1 MDEGDEYV
9 PQMSQLGD
17 YSGMGGMGMSQ
28 GQPPSVP
35 GYSSMSGGLTPMNNP
50 YEQQMMMMGQPSQPV
65 QKPAPASKSR
75 SKKKQEM
82 DPMQSMA
89 AMSNNPMIRPSM
101 QQMGGMYPPQSG
113 QMSMYG
119 GAAPQQSPHFP
130 PQGVPPGYRPQYAPQ
145 PGYPGM
151 QQPMYATQQTQQQRS
166 NAYATPQ
173 PTSANHYGY
182 GAPPQTGYPPQ
193 QYPPP
198 QMRPQYPQGQ
208 QALPMQNQYWEPQQH
223 PYYQQQQQPQQPQQ
237 SAPNMHPNQPDQW
250 GQQSSQQMYHLEMD
264 MRGMQQRLQHLYQ
277 QQRTPMIEQEIQQI
291 QMRLQY
297 LQAEHLRLQQ
307 MAAQSGQT
315 MAASQQQQQQPSQQ
329 QQQPQTGQPPPGM
342 ASMPN
347 ANPSMP
353 MNQQMPTPGM
363 GPPSGP
369 SGGPP
374 SQQVVIQQSPSA
386 TPATPVQVTQ
396 SGSQVQVNIKPET
409 SGRTLISVY
418 HRFGESPNGDEAF
431 NCDTKDSVPP
441 EPTPTQQ
448 QQQYQDSQ
456 QLMSPPPPHH
466 HQQQIPQQ
474 QIPQQQIPPQHIQQH
489 QPHPLPVQQQPLSA
503 PPQQQITP
511 QVPAQQL
518 HQMPQV
524 NGMDNGYQNNGVQ
537 HSHNAMETVPQM
549 QPPQPSPQVPTTVEL
564 KPTVFNPYAETKPES
579 EPETEKR
586 EEQPVEEQEKPPEVK
601 VEAPSQDEV
610 EEKPTCVIPEPLI
623 QPSAN
628 LFDDRDDATPP
639 MRTDAVEEVEAAEE
653 QQEQQ
658 EQRIDEIEPK
668 AEPAEPVQETEEPKE
683 SSPGPGP
690 ESESEPPVSSA
701 GGIAAADYSTL
712 SDETQPAIAV
722 PEDLKEEEEE
732 EEEHVEETD
741 EKSEDTTNLA
751 IAEDEE
757 TKVEV
762 EAEEDASDEPT
773 PGPSSSRD
781 PSPEESEVT
790 ESEPPSVKPSKRS
803 RNKDRVATLSKEEV
817 YDDRDATPSEVAD
830 STDGVFTE
838 PSTPAPESRKPKRLP
853 VVRSRKKKSVDDSGD
868 DDDDFVPDGRSR
880 KSSKRGTSKP
890 SKEVADDDDKR
901 SSSKWGDAVD
911 GVDDDAED
919 SILTTDS
926 QETQSSDHH
935 IVEKILNQRD
945 GSDGGEQQYLVKWKG
960 KAYVHCEWKTLK
972 ELEEVDKRAVAK
984 VKRFR
989 QKKSHSNND
998 NEEEDFNSD
1007 YTVVDRVVDVGTGDD
1022 GLEYALV
1029 KWKSLAYDEV
1039 TWEPVESIPEEKVAL
1054 WRKRQVI
1061 DKAKVKEKPRPKANE
1076 WSKMPDDIIWKD
1088 GNTLREYQFEGVDWL
1103 LYCYY
1108 NERNCILAD
1117 EMGLGKTVQTIT
1129 FLSQIYE
1136 YGIHGPF
1143 LIVVPLSTIHNW
1155 VREFETWTDMNA
1167 VVYHGSQ
1174 HSRDVIQQYE
1184 IYYAKQHSSGNKSW
1198 RKNLVKLDALI
1209 TTFEMVVT
1217 DCEFLRKIPFRVCV
1231 IDEAHRLK
1239 NRNCKLL
1246 TGGLHAFRM
1255 EHRVLLTGTPLQ
1267 NNIEELFSLLNF
1279 LHPQQFS
1286 SSAAFLEQ
1294 FGQCQSDEQVQKLQ
1308 EILKPMMLRRLKEDV
1323 EKSLQPKE
1331 ETIIEVQLSD
1341 MQKKYYR
1348 AILER
1353 NFSHLCK
1360 GSSAPSLMNV
1370 MMELRK
1376 CCNHPFLI
1384 QGAEET
1390 ILSELRLLHP
1400 EWDEETLA
1408 HKALV
1413 QASGKVVLIEKLLPK
1428 LRNDGH
1434 KVLIFS
1440 QMVKVLD
1447 LLEEFLVNMNY
1458 PFERIDGNVRGDM
1471 RQASIDRFSKK
1482 DSDRFVFLL
1491 CTRAGG
1497 LGINL
1502 TAADTVIIFD
1512 SDWNPQNDLQAQARC
1527 HRIGQTKMVKVYRLV
1542 TANTYEREMFDKASL
1557 KLGLDK
1563 AVLQSTTALK
1573 ESSTSLS
1580 KKDVEELLKKG
1591 AYGSIMDENVD
1602 EGSKFSEEDIETI
1615 LQRRTTTIT
1624 LEPGQKGSLFAKAAF
1639 NSTHNRGDDI
1649 DIDDPNFWTKWA
1661 EKAQVDIEK
1670 ATATP
1675 DSRDLI
1681 MQEPRKRTKRF
1692 EENSLKEGED
1702 SDGSDEMGKG
1712 RKRGAQGSNVQSAN
1726 RKRRRGDDE
1735 DGDYVNYRPDELA
1748 FNKSEYF
1755 KVEKVLASWGWGRW
1769 AEMKKSGELEVSE
1782 MDIAHMARTLLL
1794 HCVREYRGDERVR
1807 QTVWQLIAPQ
1817 GAKNAKEA
1825 KGSQSIYHQGWAAL
1839 PEFNPPNFALDASF
1853 QRHVH
1858 RHANKLLVKID
1869 QLRHLQKTIIGN
1881 KAADIEAGAE
1891 WSTIDISVP
1900 TLIEPMCDGWDA
1912 DCDKCLLIGIYKH
1925 GLDNVDAI
1933 RADEK
1938 LCFATKTGLPETFPG
1953 AAEISTRFRRLIAV
1967 SQRNITDPVY
1977 EKLREK
1983 KCRWSR
1989 REEQEYMRVLRSF
2002 GMKDKRN
2009 DPTMIDWDAFRA
2021 FSPLLEK
2028 KSDEEMQEHLYC
2040 ILAMCTKAQGGELSA
2055 LDTKRALSVD
2065 AMTSRKAQKLMNR
2078 LHLTR
2083 KVHALAAGL
2092 DKVTP
2097 MLKLCCAEAMPSG
2110 WTTQHD
2116 KELISVCDQH
2126 GIDNISS
2133 NILQKPAFQ
2142 KIIRP
2147 TEKTLLRRVIEVCTT
2162 VETGKW
2168 NGTATTDSVD
2178 DSDAEERVR
2187 AQQQVR
2193 RGRKRAVDSDAQKMR
2208 ALMQQS
2214 MLSQMGDLPLAAA
2227 MLQSAMFMPQ
2237 LMGNNAAAAQ
2247 LLGSLFAMAAGAS
2260 GTTASSS
2267 GAGGSA
2273 TAGTSAAASSHAA
2286 AALLANAA
2294 VASSTNADADVLN
2307 LTKKAE
2313 PSPSTTASQAPSTSS
2328 APAPSTSQQQQQ
2340 SAAAMAQLGL
2350 NELIILASLPP
2361 DTRIPVQNVQ
2371 TKERLLGESA
2381 PKLKNLSVWLAS
2393 HPAYTLDL
2401 ASLGKEPPP
2410 AVRTPVVTSAA
2421 ADSAPSSAKPSA
2433 PPTPKPSTPK
2443 PLSAATTPAPSS
2455 KPVSAT
2461 PTPAPLTPKAETSP
2475 RLEPGEIPKKASNA
2489 GASSSAGDGPVSVF
2503 SRLTGALLPAS
2514 KWPTLSKLA
2523 SWLDAHPEAN
2533 VHSSSVPLAQ
2543 LVVGISHPDR
2553 LGGDPVAVASAG
2565 GSASTAAK
2573 STEKAASSNSVFG
2586 GASLSGASSS
2596 AASAA
2601 LAAEAATKQQLEAL
2615 QMQML
2620 MQQTLLQQ
2628 SLLGF
2633 NPYAL
2638 TGSASSTSSAN
2649 AKAEDLLNPLLMAS
2663 LMTNPLAIQSL
2674 LMDPTALAALSLAG
2688 SAGAGAANM
2697 LPSGSAKK
2705 SKTSHNS

>member
-1 MDEGDEYV
+1 LQV
-9 PQMSQLGD
+9 AA
-17 YSGMGGMGMSQ
+17 
-28 GQPPSVP
+28 
-35 GYSSMSGGLTPMNNP
+35 LT
-50 YEQQMMMMGQPSQPV
+50 
-65 QKPAPASKSR
+65 K
-75 SKKKQEM
+75 
-82 DPMQSMA
+82 
-89 AMSNNPMIRPSM
+89 
-101 QQMGGMYPPQSG
+101 
-113 QMSMYG
+113 
-119 GAAPQQSPHFP
+119 
-130 PQGVPPGYRPQYAPQ
+130 
-145 PGYPGM
+145 
-151 QQPMYATQQTQQQRS
+151 
-166 NAYATPQ
+166 
-173 PTSANHYGY
+173 
-182 GAPPQTGYPPQ
+182 
-193 QYPPP
+193 
-198 QMRPQYPQGQ
+198 
-208 QALPMQNQYWEPQQH
+208 
-223 PYYQQQQQPQQPQQ
+223 
-237 SAPNMHPNQPDQW
+237 
-250 GQQSSQQMYHLEMD
+250 
-264 MRGMQQRLQHLYQ
+264 
-277 QQRTPMIEQEIQQI
+277 
-291 QMRLQY
+291 
-297 LQAEHLRLQQ
+297 
-307 MAAQSGQT
+307 
-315 MAASQQQQQQPSQQ
+315 
-329 QQQPQTGQPPPGM
+329 
-342 ASMPN
+342 
-347 ANPSMP
+347 
-353 MNQQMPTPGM
+353 
-363 GPPSGP
+363 
-369 SGGPP
+369 
-374 SQQVVIQQSPSA
+374 
-386 TPATPVQVTQ
+386 
-396 SGSQVQVNIKPET
+396 
-409 SGRTLISVY
+409 
-418 HRFGESPNGDEAF
+418 
-431 NCDTKDSVPP
+431 
-441 EPTPTQQ
+441 
-448 QQQYQDSQ
+448 
-456 QLMSPPPPHH
+456 
-466 HQQQIPQQ
+466 
-474 QIPQQQIPPQHIQQH
+474 
-489 QPHPLPVQQQPLSA
+489 
-503 PPQQQITP
+503 
-511 QVPAQQL
+511 
-518 HQMPQV
+518 
-524 NGMDNGYQNNGVQ
+524 
-537 HSHNAMETVPQM
+537 
-549 QPPQPSPQVPTTVEL
+549 
-564 KPTVFNPYAETKPES
+564 
-579 EPETEKR
+579 
-586 EEQPVEEQEKPPEVK
+586 
-601 VEAPSQDEV
+601 
-610 EEKPTCVIPEPLI
+610 
-623 QPSAN
+623 
-628 LFDDRDDATPP
+628 
-639 MRTDAVEEVEAAEE
+639 
-653 QQEQQ
+653 
-658 EQRIDEIEPK
+658 
-668 AEPAEPVQETEEPKE
+668 EEPF
-683 SSPGPGP
+683 
-690 ESESEPPVSSA
+690 
-701 GGIAAADYSTL
+701 
-712 SDETQPAIAV
+712 
-722 PEDLKEEEEE
+722 
-732 EEEHVEETD
+732 
-741 EKSEDTTNLA
+741 
-751 IAEDEE
+751 
-757 TKVEV
+757 
-762 EAEEDASDEPT
+762 
-773 PGPSSSRD
+773 
-781 PSPEESEVT
+781 
-790 ESEPPSVKPSKRS
+790 
-803 RNKDRVATLSKEEV
+803 
-817 YDDRDATPSEVAD
+817 DDRDATPSEVAE

-838 PSTPAPESRKPKRLP
+838 PSTPAPEGGRKPRRPAVIRVGFYTAQYLLLHLSYLSFQ
-853 VVRSRKKKSVDDSGD
+853 SRKKKSADDSGD
-868 DDDDFVPDGRSR
+868 DDDDFVPDGRRRSHKR
-880 KSSKRGTSKP
+880 VSSKAP
-890 SKEVADDDDKR
+890 KETADDDDVRRNRLRRIAAGNYRTVSTFSFLQRR
-901 SSSKWGDAVD
+901 SLSKWADATD
-911 GVDDDAED
+911 GIDDDAED

-926 QETQSSDHH
+926 QETFLAQ
-935 IVEKILNQRD
+935 ILNHRE
-945 GSDGGEQQYLVKWKG
+945 GAEGEEPQYLIKWKG
-960 KAYVHCEWKTLK
+960 KAYIHCEWKTLK
-972 ELEEVDKRAVAK
+972 VRATSF
-984 VKRFR
+984 RFSYSPF
-989 QKKSHSNND
+989 QD
-998 NEEEDFNSD
+998 EEDFNSD
-1007 YTVVDRVVDVGTGDD
+1007 YTVVDRVLDVGAGDD

-1039 TWEPVESIPEEKVAL
+1039 TWEPLASVPEEKVAL
-1054 WRKRQVI
+1054 WRQRQVI

-1076 WSKMPDDIIWKD
+1076 WSKISEDIIWKD

-1184 IYYAKQHSSGNKSW
+1184 IYYAKQHSSGSRSW

-1341 MQKKYYR
+1341 TQKKFYR

-1360 GSSAPSLMNV
+1360 GASAPSLMNV

-1390 ILSELRLLHP
+1390 ILSELRMLHP
-1400 EWDEETLA
+1400 EWDDETLS

-1428 LRNDGH
+1428 LRKDGH

-1502 TAADTVIIFD
+1502 TAADTVIIYD

-1557 KLGLDK
+1557 KLGLDR

-1573 ESSTSLS
+1573 ESSTALS

-1670 ATATP
+1670 ATAAP
-1675 DSRDLI
+1675 PERDLI

-1702 SDGSDEMGKG
+1702 SDGSDELAKG
-1712 RKRGAQGSNVQSAN
+1712 RKRGAQPVG

-1769 AEMKKSGELEVSE
+1769 TEMKKSGELEVSE

-1794 HCVREYRGDERVR
+1794 HCVREYRGDERIR
-1807 QTVWQLIAPQ
+1807 QTVWQMIAPQ

-1825 KGSQSIYHQGWAAL
+1825 KGAQSIYHQGWAAL

-1869 QLRHLQKTIIGN
+1869 QLRHLQKIIIGG
-1881 KAADIEAGAE
+1881 KAAEIEAGTS
-1891 WSTIDISVP
+1891 WSSIDITVP
-1900 TLIEPMCDGWDA
+1900 TLVEPMCDGWDA

-1933 RADEK
+1933 RADET

-1953 AAEISTRFRRLIAV
+1953 VAEVSTRFRRLIAV
-1967 SQRNITDPVY
+1967 SQRNINDPVY
-1977 EKLREK
+1977 EKL
-1983 KCRWSR
+1983 RWSR

-2083 KVHALAAGL
+2083 KVGTS
-2092 DKVTP
+2092 VTP
-2097 MLKLCCAEAMPSG
+2097 MLKLCSAEAMPSG

-2126 GIDNISS
+2126 GIDNISA

-2142 KIIRP
+2142 KTR
-2147 TEKTLLRRVIEVCTT
+2147 TRCSS
-2162 VETGKW
+2162 KW
-2168 NGTATTDSVD
+2168 LYWISDHSANGEDVATSTAGTRFAPEAVVQLFASVV
-2178 DSDAEERVR
+2178 SR
-2187 AQQQVR
+2187 
-2193 RGRKRAVDSDAQKMR
+2193 RKRTVDTDAQKMR

-2237 LMGNNAAAAQ
+2237 LMGGNAAAAQ
-2247 LLGSLFAMAAGAS
+2247 LLTSLFAMKWQIAFRHADSRPEHADEGAFAGRIRTETEEPQCVADISSDIHS
-2260 GTTASSS
+2260 GSREFRYDDQRINFCPARDLQLRS
-2267 GAGGSA
+2267 G
-2273 TAGTSAAASSHAA
+2273 
-2286 AALLANAA
+2286 
-2294 VASSTNADADVLN
+2294 
-2307 LTKKAE
+2307 
-2313 PSPSTTASQAPSTSS
+2313 
-2328 APAPSTSQQQQQ
+2328 
-2340 SAAAMAQLGL
+2340 
-2350 NELIILASLPP
+2350 
-2361 DTRIPVQNVQ
+2361 R
-2371 TKERLLGESA
+2371 
-2381 PKLKNLSVWLAS
+2381 
-2393 HPAYTLDL
+2393 
-2401 ASLGKEPPP
+2401 EPPP
-2410 AVRTPVVTSAA
+2410 SVPTAVVTSAA
-2421 ADSAPSSAKPSA
+2421 SAAVAAAAAPAPAGDSAPSSAKPSA

-2455 KPVSAT
+2455 KPVSAHVL
-2461 PTPAPLTPKAETSP
+2461 PSLNFLIAFL
-2475 RLEPGEIPKKASNA
+2475 L
-2489 GASSSAGDGPVSVF
+2489 
-2503 SRLTGALLPAS
+2503 RLTGALLPAS

-2533 VHSSSVPLAQ
+2533 VHSSSVPVAQVSSTSPLTFSLQ
-2543 LVVGISHPDR
+2543 LVVGLSHPER
-2553 LGGDPVAVASAG
+2553 LGGDAVATASAAAAAAAAS
-2565 GSASTAAK
+2565 SAATK
-2573 STEKAASSNSVFG
+2573 VEKAASSSAVFG
-2586 GASLSGASSS
+2586 GGSPTFSFCSLQETIRTVGRNGGSGVYRQNRTPRN
-2596 AASAA
+2596 
-2601 LAAEAATKQQLEAL
+2601 TK
-2615 QMQML
+2615 
-2620 MQQTLLQQ
+2620 
-2628 SLLGF
+2628 
-2633 NPYAL
+2633 
-2638 TGSASSTSSAN
+2638 
-2649 AKAEDLLNPLLMAS
+2649 
-2663 LMTNPLAIQSL
+2663 IQVFR
-2674 LMDPTALAALSLAG
+2674 PE
-2688 SAGAGAANM
+2688 
-2697 LPSGSAKK
+2697 SG
-2705 SKTSHNS
+2705 TEQYRVQ

>member
-1 MDEGDEYV
+1 EN
-9 PQMSQLGD
+9 
-17 YSGMGGMGMSQ
+17 
-28 GQPPSVP
+28 SVD
-35 GYSSMSGGLTPMNNP
+35 T
-50 YEQQMMMMGQPSQPV
+50 
-65 QKPAPASKSR
+65 
-75 SKKKQEM
+75 
-82 DPMQSMA
+82 
-89 AMSNNPMIRPSM
+89 
-101 QQMGGMYPPQSG
+101 
-113 QMSMYG
+113 
-119 GAAPQQSPHFP
+119 
-130 PQGVPPGYRPQYAPQ
+130 
-145 PGYPGM
+145 
-151 QQPMYATQQTQQQRS
+151 
-166 NAYATPQ
+166 
-173 PTSANHYGY
+173 TS
-182 GAPPQTGYPPQ
+182 
-193 QYPPP
+193 
-198 QMRPQYPQGQ
+198 
-208 QALPMQNQYWEPQQH
+208 
-223 PYYQQQQQPQQPQQ
+223 
-237 SAPNMHPNQPDQW
+237 
-250 GQQSSQQMYHLEMD
+250 
-264 MRGMQQRLQHLYQ
+264 
-277 QQRTPMIEQEIQQI
+277 
-291 QMRLQY
+291 
-297 LQAEHLRLQQ
+297 
-307 MAAQSGQT
+307 
-315 MAASQQQQQQPSQQ
+315 
-329 QQQPQTGQPPPGM
+329 
-342 ASMPN
+342 
-347 ANPSMP
+347 
-353 MNQQMPTPGM
+353 
-363 GPPSGP
+363 
-369 SGGPP
+369 
-374 SQQVVIQQSPSA
+374 V
-386 TPATPVQVTQ
+386 
-396 SGSQVQVNIKPET
+396 
-409 SGRTLISVY
+409 
-418 HRFGESPNGDEAF
+418 
-431 NCDTKDSVPP
+431 
-441 EPTPTQQ
+441 
-448 QQQYQDSQ
+448 
-456 QLMSPPPPHH
+456 
-466 HQQQIPQQ
+466 
-474 QIPQQQIPPQHIQQH
+474 
-489 QPHPLPVQQQPLSA
+489 
-503 PPQQQITP
+503 
-511 QVPAQQL
+511 
-518 HQMPQV
+518 
-524 NGMDNGYQNNGVQ
+524 
-537 HSHNAMETVPQM
+537 
-549 QPPQPSPQVPTTVEL
+549 
-564 KPTVFNPYAETKPES
+564 
-579 EPETEKR
+579 
-586 EEQPVEEQEKPPEVK
+586 
-601 VEAPSQDEV
+601 
-610 EEKPTCVIPEPLI
+610 
-623 QPSAN
+623 
-628 LFDDRDDATPP
+628 
-639 MRTDAVEEVEAAEE
+639 AVAEE
-653 QQEQQ
+653 
-658 EQRIDEIEPK
+658 
-668 AEPAEPVQETEEPKE
+668 EEPKV
-683 SSPGPGP
+683 
-690 ESESEPPVSSA
+690 EP
-701 GGIAAADYSTL
+701 
-712 SDETQPAIAV
+712 
-722 PEDLKEEEEE
+722 EEE
-732 EEEHVEETD
+732 T
-741 EKSEDTTNLA
+741 
-751 IAEDEE
+751 
-757 TKVEV
+757 
-762 EAEEDASDEPT
+762 SDEPT
-773 PGPSSSRD
+773 PGPSCSRE
-781 PSPEESEVT
+781 PSPGESEVT
-790 ESEPPSVKPSKRS
+790 ESEPPSVKPPKRS
-803 RNKDRVATLSKEEV
+803 RKKDRVAALTKEENFE
-817 YDDRDATPSEVAD
+817 DRDATPSEVAE

-838 PSTPAPESRKPKRLP
+838 PSTPAPPSVASEGRKPKRLT

-868 DDDDFVPDGRSR
+868 DDDDFVPDGRR
-880 KSSKRGTSKP
+880 KSNKRASKAAKEAAAAAAEDDEKRSTSKW
-890 SKEVADDDDKR
+890 ADVV
-901 SSSKWGDAVD
+901 DAA
-911 GVDDDAED
+911 DDDAED

-926 QETQSSDHH
+926 QETQSTDHQ
-935 IVEKILNQRD
+935 IVEKILNCRD
-945 GSDGGEQQYLVKWKG
+945 PEEGEPQYLVKWKG
-960 KAYVHCEWKTLK
+960 KAYIHCEWKTVK
-972 ELEEVDKRAVAK
+972 ELEEVDKRAVGK

-989 QKKSHSNND
+989 QKKAHSNND
-998 NEEEDFNSD
+998 ADDEDFNSD
-1007 YTVVDRVVDVGTGDD
+1007 YTVVDRIVDVGTGDD

-1039 TWEPVESIPEEKVAL
+1039 TWEPIETVPEEKVAL

-1061 DKAKVKEKPRPKANE
+1061 DKAKVKEKARPKASE
-1076 WSKMPDDIIWKD
+1076 WSKMPEDIVWKD

-1184 IYYAKQHSSGNKSW
+1184 IYYSKQHSAGNKSW

-1217 DCEFLRKIPFRVCV
+1217 DCEFLRKIPYKVCV

-1341 MQKKYYR
+1341 TQKKFYR

-1360 GSSAPSLMNV
+1360 GTSAPSLMNV

-1390 ILSELRLLHP
+1390 IMSELKLLHP

-1428 LRNDGH
+1428 LRKDGH

-1675 DSRDLI
+1675 DGRDLI
-1681 MQEPRKRTKRF
+1681 MQEPRKRTKRHVLLVESGILRAVDEGVIAASKIIRSRKAKTLMVAMRWERAGRELVGSIYEF
-1692 EENSLKEGED
+1692 SLAQKLNAYVIGANS
-1702 SDGSDEMGKG
+1702 
-1712 RKRGAQGSNVQSAN
+1712 QSTG

-1794 HCVREYRGDERVR
+1794 HCVREYRGDERIR
-1807 QTVWQLIAPQ
+1807 QTVWQMIAPQ

-1869 QLRHLQKTIIGN
+1869 QLRHLQKTIIGG
-1881 KAADIEAGAE
+1881 KAAEIEAGGN
-1891 WSTIDISVP
+1891 WSSIDITVP
-1900 TLIEPMCDGWDA
+1900 TLVEPMCDGWDA

-1925 GLDNVDAI
+1925 GLDNIEAI
-1933 RADEK
+1933 RADEA
-1938 LCFATKTGLPETFPG
+1938 LCFHTKTGLPETFPG
-1953 AAEISTRFRRLIAV
+1953 AGEVAARFRRLIAV

-2021 FSPLLEK
+2021 FSPLLER

-2097 MLKLCCAEAMPSG
+2097 MLKLCSAEAMPSG

-2126 GIDNISS
+2126 GIDNISA

-2168 NGTATTDSVD
+2168 NGTASTESVD
-2178 DSDAEERVR
+2178 DSDVEERIR
-2187 AQQQVR
+2187 QQQQACFVLVLLSLVR
-2193 RGRKRAVDSDAQKMR
+2193 RGRKRTVDTDAQKMR

-2260 GTTASSS
+2260 GATPSAS

-2273 TAGTSAAASSHAA
+2273 TAGTSAAAAAASATAQQAAA
-2286 AALLANAA
+2286 AALLASAA
-2294 VASSTNADADVLN
+2294 SGSAATEADVLN
-2307 LTKKAE
+2307 LTKKADAAAAAAVAAATSS
-2313 PSPSTTASQAPSTSS
+2313 SPAPSTSS
-2328 APAPSTSQQQQQ
+2328 ATAPSTSQQQQQ
-2340 SAAAMAQLGL
+2340 QSAAMGQLGL

-2361 DTRIPVQNVQ
+2361 DTRIPVQDTR

-2381 PKLKNLSVWLAS
+2381 PKLKNLSAWLTA
-2393 HPAYTLDL
+2393 HPTYTLDL

-2410 AVRTPVVTSAA
+2410 AAPTPVVTNLTG
-2421 ADSAPSSAKPSA
+2421 DSAPSSAKPSA

-2443 PLSAATTPAPSS
+2443 PVSAATTPAPSS
-2455 KPVSAT
+2455 KPVSAAPT
-2461 PTPAPLTPKAETSP
+2461 PTPATPKPSASP

-2489 GASSSAGDGPVSVF
+2489 GAAAASVPGDGPVSVF
-2503 SRLTGALLPAS
+2503 NRSTGALLPAS

-2533 VHSSSVPLAQ
+2533 VHSSSVPVAQ
-2543 LVVGISHPDR
+2543 LVVGLSHPDR
-2553 LGGDPVAVASAG
+2553 LGGDAVAGTSGTSAN
-2565 GSASTAAK
+2565 STATAK
-2573 STEKAASSNSVFG
+2573 ATEKTNSNSVFG
-2586 GASLSGASSS
+2586 GASTS
-2596 AASAA
+2596 AASTNAAAAA

-2638 TGSASSTSSAN
+2638 AGSTSGASSAN
-2649 AKAEDLLNPLLMAS
+2649 AKPEDLLNPLLMAS
-2663 LMTNPLAIQSL
+2663 LMTNPLAMQSL

-2688 SAGAGAANM
+2688 SATGGASM
-2697 LPSGSAKK
+2697 LPSTSAKK
-2705 SKTSHNS
+2705 SKTSHNSQS

>member
-1 MDEGDEYV
+1 
-9 PQMSQLGD
+9 
-17 YSGMGGMGMSQ
+17 
-28 GQPPSVP
+28 
-35 GYSSMSGGLTPMNNP
+35 
-50 YEQQMMMMGQPSQPV
+50 
-65 QKPAPASKSR
+65 
-75 SKKKQEM
+75 
-82 DPMQSMA
+82 
-89 AMSNNPMIRPSM
+89 
-101 QQMGGMYPPQSG
+101 
-113 QMSMYG
+113 
-119 GAAPQQSPHFP
+119 
-130 PQGVPPGYRPQYAPQ
+130 
-145 PGYPGM
+145 M
-151 QQPMYATQQTQQQRS
+151 QQPV
-166 NAYATPQ
+166 
-173 PTSANHYGY
+173 H
-182 GAPPQTGYPPQ
+182 
-193 QYPPP
+193 
-198 QMRPQYPQGQ
+198 
-208 QALPMQNQYWEPQQH
+208 L
-223 PYYQQQQQPQQPQQ
+223 QQPQ
-237 SAPNMHPNQPDQW
+237 
-250 GQQSSQQMYHLEMD
+250 
-264 MRGMQQRLQHLYQ
+264 LQHH
-277 QQRTPMIEQEIQQI
+277 MV
-291 QMRLQY
+291 
-297 LQAEHLRLQQ
+297 
-307 MAAQSGQT
+307 
-315 MAASQQQQQQPSQQ
+315 PSQQ
-329 QQQPQTGQPPPGM
+329 QQQIPIQQHALPPSQPH
-342 ASMPN
+342 
-347 ANPSMP
+347 
-353 MNQQMPTPGM
+353 QQMP
-363 GPPSGP
+363 
-369 SGGPP
+369 
-374 SQQVVIQQSPSA
+374 
-386 TPATPVQVTQ
+386 
-396 SGSQVQVNIKPET
+396 
-409 SGRTLISVY
+409 
-418 HRFGESPNGDEAF
+418 
-431 NCDTKDSVPP
+431 
-441 EPTPTQQ
+441 
-448 QQQYQDSQ
+448 
-456 QLMSPPPPHH
+456 
-466 HQQQIPQQ
+466 
-474 QIPQQQIPPQHIQQH
+474 
-489 QPHPLPVQQQPLSA
+489 PVQQM
-503 PPQQQITP
+503 PP
-511 QVPAQQL
+511 
-518 HQMPQV
+518 MSV
-524 NGMDNGYQNNGVQ
+524 NGIDTGFQNNGV
-537 HSHNAMETVPQM
+537 HHDHHVMEAVQQVQPQAT
-549 QPPQPSPQVPTTVEL
+549 QAQVPVEQ
-564 KPTVFNPYAETKPES
+564 KPVVFNPYAEPPPEEAPHQAEQAES
-579 EPETEKR
+579 EPAKIQVEEAVNCTEEVDVKR
-586 EEQPVEEQEKPPEVK
+586 EQN
-601 VEAPSQDEV
+601 
-610 EEKPTCVIPEPLI
+610 TPEPQP
-623 QPSAN
+623 QPSVT
-628 LFDDRDDATPP
+628 LYDDRDDATPP
-639 MRTDAVEEVEAAEE
+639 MRTEEAEE
-653 QQEQQ
+653 
-658 EQRIDEIEPK
+658 
-668 AEPAEPVQETEEPKE
+668 AEPVEEEERPSEETSEVKEDLQDVKREEEEEEKE
-683 SSPGPGP
+683 EEEKHETSSSLP
-690 ESESEPPVSSA
+690 EVSTSN
-701 GGIAAADYSTL
+701 GIAAADYSTL

-722 PEDLKEEEEE
+722 PEDLKDEEEQGDLSISRDESREEEEK
-732 EEEHVEETD
+732 VEEAD
-741 EKSEDTTNLA
+741 EEKSVDTTSLVV
-751 IAEDEE
+751 AEDEE
-757 TKVEV
+757 PKVE
-762 EAEEDASDEPT
+762 
-773 PGPSSSRD
+773 
-781 PSPEESEVT
+781 PEEEV
-790 ESEPPSVKPSKRS
+790 
-803 RNKDRVATLSKEEV
+803 AALSKEAKEET
-817 YDDRDATPSEVAD
+817 YDDRDATPSEVAE

-838 PSTPAPESRKPKRLP
+838 PSTPAPEGRKPKRIT
-853 VVRSRKKKSVDDSGD
+853 VVKSRKKKSADDSGD
-868 DDDDFVPDGRSR
+868 DDDDFVPDGRGR
-880 KSSKRGTSKP
+880 KSNKRASAKLA
-890 SKEVADDDDKR
+890 KEAADDDDKR
-901 SSSKWGDAVD
+901 STSKWADSID
-911 GVDDDAED
+911 GLEDDAED
-919 SILTTDS
+919 SILTNDS
-926 QETQSSDHH
+926 QETQNSDHQV
-935 IVEKILNQRD
+935 VEKILNCRD
-945 GSDGGEQQYLVKWKG
+945 GADEAEHQYLIKWKG
-960 KAYVHCEWKTLK
+960 KAYIHCEWKTLK
-972 ELEEVDKRAVAK
+972 ELEEVDKRAPAK

-989 QKKSHSNND
+989 QKKSHLNND
-998 NEEEDFNSD
+998 ADEEDFNSD
-1007 YTVVDRVVDVGTGDD
+1007 YTVVDRIVDVGTGDD

-1039 TWEPVESIPEEKVAL
+1039 TWEPIDSVPEEK
-1054 WRKRQVI
+1054 
-1061 DKAKVKEKPRPKANE
+1061 KEKSRPKASE
-1076 WSKMPDDIIWKD
+1076 WSKMPDDIVWKD

-1129 FLSQIYE
+1129 FLSQVYERNCILADEMGLGKTVQTITFLSQVYE

-1184 IYYAKQHSSGNKSW
+1184 IYYAKQHSSGNKLW

-1246 TGGLHAFRM
+1246 TG
-1255 EHRVLLTGTPLQ
+1255 
-1267 NNIEELFSLLNF
+1267 
-1279 LHPQQFS
+1279 
-1286 SSAAFLEQ
+1286 AAFLEQ

-1341 MQKKYYR
+1341 TQKKFYR

-1353 NFSHLCK
+1353 NFTHLCK
-1360 GSSAPSLMNV
+1360 GNIFDPLPVVINNILFALLFIYSFIGTSAPSLMNV

-1390 ILSELRLLHP
+1390 ILSELKMLHP
-1400 EWDEETLA
+1400 EWDEETLS

-1428 LRNDGH
+1428 LRKDGH
-1434 KVLIFS
+1434 KLNFVFKVLIFS

-1482 DSDRFVFLL
+1482 GGCLRILTSCHLFLFLKDIAYIIDSDRFVFLL

-1573 ESSTSLS
+1573 ESSTALS

-1675 DSRDLI
+1675 DGRELI

-1702 SDGSDEMGKG
+1702 SDGSDELGKG
-1712 RKRGAQGSNVQSAN
+1712 RKRGGAQGTHTHRLIAIMSLTQCFGLGSTAQASG

-1794 HCVREYRGDERVR
+1794 HCVREYRGDERIR

-1817 GAKNAKEA
+1817 GSKNAKEV
-1825 KGSQSIYHQGWAAL
+1825 KGTQSVYHQGWAAL

-1858 RHANKLLVKID
+1858 RHANKLL
-1869 QLRHLQKTIIGN
+1869 TIIGN
-1881 KAADIEAGAE
+1881 KAADIESGANF
-1891 WSTIDISVP
+1891 SSIDIAVP
-1900 TLIEPMCDGWDA
+1900 TLVEPLCDGWDA
-1912 DCDKCLLIGIYKH
+1912 ECDKCLLIGIYKH

-1933 RADEK
+1933 RADEA
-1938 LCFATKTGLPETFPG
+1938 LCFATKTGLPETLPA
-1953 AAEISTRFRRLIAV
+1953 AAELSTRFKRLIAV
-1967 SQRNITDPVY
+1967 SQRNITDPTY
-1977 EKLREK
+1977 EKL
-1983 KCRWSR
+1983 RWSR

-2097 MLKLCCAEAMPSG
+2097 MLKLCSAEAMPSG

-2126 GIDNISS
+2126 GIDNISA

-2142 KIIRP
+2142 KVWIIRP

-2168 NGTATTDSVD
+2168 NGTASTDSVD
-2178 DSDAEERVR
+2178 DSDVEERLR

-2193 RGRKRAVDSDAQKMR
+2193 RGRKRTVDTDAQKMR

-2214 MLSQMGDLPLAAA
+2214 MLSQMSDLPLAAA

-2237 LMGNNAAAAQ
+2237 LMGGNAAAAQ
-2247 LLGSLFAMAAGAS
+2247 LLTSLFAMA
-2260 GTTASSS
+2260 
-2267 GAGGSA
+2267 
-2273 TAGTSAAASSHAA
+2273 GTSSAATPSSHAA
-2286 AALLANAA
+2286 AALLASAA
-2294 VASSTNADADVLN
+2294 ASGSSSMEADVLN

-2313 PSPSTTASQAPSTSS
+2313 PTPVVAPS
-2328 APAPSTSQQQQQ
+2328 PAPSTSATSAPTTSQQHHQPQQQQQQPQQQQQQQPQQQ
-2340 SAAAMAQLGL
+2340 SAAMGQLGL

-2361 DTRIPVQNVQ
+2361 GHANAT
-2371 TKERLLGESA
+2371 
-2381 PKLKNLSVWLAS
+2381 SV
-2393 HPAYTLDL
+2393 
-2401 ASLGKEPPP
+2401 
-2410 AVRTPVVTSAA
+2410 
-2421 ADSAPSSAKPSA
+2421 
-2433 PPTPKPSTPK
+2433 
-2443 PLSAATTPAPSS
+2443 
-2455 KPVSAT
+2455 
-2461 PTPAPLTPKAETSP
+2461 
-2475 RLEPGEIPKKASNA
+2475 
-2489 GASSSAGDGPVSVF
+2489 
-2503 SRLTGALLPAS
+2503 
-2514 KWPTLSKLA
+2514 
-2523 SWLDAHPEAN
+2523 
-2533 VHSSSVPLAQ
+2533 
-2543 LVVGISHPDR
+2543 
-2553 LGGDPVAVASAG
+2553 
-2565 GSASTAAK
+2565 
-2573 STEKAASSNSVFG
+2573 
-2586 GASLSGASSS
+2586 
-2596 AASAA
+2596 AA

-2638 TGSASSTSSAN
+2638 TGSATSTNSAN
-2649 AKAEDLLNPLLMAS
+2649 SKPEDLLNPLLMAS
-2663 LMTNPLAIQSL
+2663 LMANPLAMQSL
-2674 LMDPTALAALSLAG
+2674 LMDPTTLAALSLAG
-2688 SAGAGAANM
+2688 TGATSAASMN
-2697 LPSGSAKK
+2697 PSGSAKK
-2705 SKTSHNS
+2705 SKTSHNTQS

>member
-17 YSGMGGMGMSQ
+17 YGGMGAMGMSQ

-35 GYSSMSGGLTPMNNP
+35 GYPSMSGGLTPMNNP
-50 YEQQMMMMGQPSQPV
+50 YEQQLMMMGQPSQPM
-65 QKPAPASKSR
+65 QKPAPASKGR

-82 DPMQSMA
+82 DPMQSMT
-89 AMSNNPMIRPSM
+89 AMSNNPMMRPSM
-101 QQMGGMYPPQSG
+101 QQLGSMYPPQSS
-113 QMSMYG
+113 QMGMYSG
-119 GAAPQQSPHFP
+119 GGPPQQSPHFP
-130 PQGVPPGYRPQYAPQ
+130 PQGAPAGYRPQYAPQ

-151 QQPMYATQQTQQQRS
+151 QQPMYPPQQTQQQRP
-166 NAYATPQ
+166 NAYGGPQ
-173 PTSANHYGY
+173 PPAANHYGY
-182 GAPPQTGYPPQ
+182 GAPPPQGSYPPQ

-208 QALPMQNQYWEPQQH
+208 QPLPMQNQYWEPQQH
-223 PYYQQQQQPQQPQQ
+223 PYYQQQQPQQQTPH
-237 SAPNMHPNQPDQW
+237 SGPSIHPNQPDQW
-250 GQQSSQQMYHLEMD
+250 GQQQQQSSQQLYHLEME
-264 MRGMQQRLQHLYQ
+264 MRGMQQRMQHLYQ
-277 QQRTPMIEQEIQQI
+277 QQRTPMVEQELQQV

-297 LQAEHLRLQQ
+297 LQAEHHRLQMSTQ
-307 MAAQSGQT
+307 TGQH
-315 MAASQQQQQQPSQQ
+315 MSAPP
-329 QQQPQTGQPPPGM
+329 QQQPQQSQQQPQQTSQQAPPGV
-342 ASMPN
+342 AAIPN
-347 ANPSMP
+347 ANSGMAI
-353 MNQQMPTPGM
+353 NQQIPTPGM
-363 GPPSGP
+363 GPPSAP
-369 SGGPP
+369 STAPA

-386 TPATPVQVTQ
+386 APTTPVQVTQ

-418 HRFGESPNGDEAF
+418 HRFGGSPNGDESF
-431 NCDTKDSVPP
+431 NGDAKDSVPP

-448 QQQYQDSQ
+448 QQQQYQDAQ
-456 QLMSPPPPHH
+456 QMMSPPPQH
-466 HQQQIPQQ
+466 HQ
-474 QIPQQQIPPQHIQQH
+474 QQQIPPQHMQQIPS
-489 QPHPLPVQQQPLSA
+489 QA
-503 PPQQQITP
+503 PPQQHMMTSQQQIP
-511 QVPAQQL
+511 
-518 HQMPQV
+518 
-524 NGMDNGYQNNGVQ
+524 
-537 HSHNAMETVPQM
+537 PQM
-549 QPPQPSPQVPTTVEL
+549 QPSHLLHQHQPSVPVNGVDNGFQNNGLPHAHIAANAMGQQQQLQQQQQQATSAVPVDQ
-564 KPTVFNPYAETKPES
+564 KPVVYNPYVDVQPSAES
-579 EPETEKR
+579 R
-586 EEQPVEEQEKPPEVK
+586 RSV
-601 VEAPSQDEV
+601 DEV
-610 EEKPTCVIPEPLI
+610 EKKPDVSSPDADAASPQEEVDVKPARVVREHII
-623 QPSAN
+623 QPSAH

-639 MRTDAVEEVEAAEE
+639 MRTDDTDETETAELQATEVE
-653 QQEQQ
+653 
-658 EQRIDEIEPK
+658 DE
-668 AEPAEPVQETEEPKE
+668 KE
-683 SSPGPGP
+683 ASPSSVPTTC
-690 ESESEPPVSSA
+690 A
-701 GGIAAADYSTL
+701 GGTAPADCSAL
-712 SDETQPAIAV
+712 SDETQPAISD
-722 PEDLKEEEEE
+722 DLKEEDEEEEE
-732 EEEHVEETD
+732 EQQQETGED
-741 EKSEDTTNLA
+741 SVDTTKLP
-751 IAEDEE
+751 
-757 TKVEV
+757 V
-762 EAEEDASDEPT
+762 AEEDDVKAEPEEETSDEPT
-773 PGPSSSRD
+773 PGPSCSRE
-781 PSPEESEVT
+781 PSPEESEAT
-790 ESEPPSVKPSKRS
+790 ESERLSAKISKRS
-803 RNKDRVATLSKEEV
+803 KKKDRVTLTKEENAE
-817 YDDRDATPSEVAD
+817 DRDATPSEVAE

-838 PSTPAPESRKPKRLP
+838 PSTPAPLVSFPCEGRKPKRLA

-868 DDDDFVPDGRSR
+868 DDDDFVPDGRR
-880 KSSKRGTSKP
+880 KSNKRASKAMKETATTDDDEKRSTSKW
-890 SKEVADDDDKR
+890 ADVVE
-901 SSSKWGDAVD
+901 AA
-911 GVDDDAED
+911 DDDAED

-926 QETQSSDHH
+926 QETQSTDHQ
-935 IVEKILNQRD
+935 IVEKILNSRD
-945 GSDGGEQQYLVKWKG
+945 GPDGSEPQYLIKWKG
-960 KAYVHCEWKTLK
+960 KAYIHCEWKTMK
-972 ELEEVDKRAVAK
+972 ELEEVDKRAVGK

-989 QKKSHSNND
+989 QKKAHSSND
-998 NEEEDFNSD
+998 ADEEDFNSD

-1022 GLEYALV
+1022 GVEYALV

-1039 TWEPVESIPEEKVAL
+1039 TWEPIGSVPEEKVAL
-1054 WRKRQVI
+1054 WRKRQIV
-1061 DKAKVKEKPRPKANE
+1061 DKAKVKEKARPKASE
-1076 WSKMPDDIIWKD
+1076 WCKMPEDIVWKD

-1184 IYYAKQHSSGNKSW
+1184 IYYSKQHSAGNKSF

-1217 DCEFLRKIPFRVCV
+1217 DCEFLRKIPYRVCV

-1341 MQKKYYR
+1341 TQKKFYR

-1360 GSSAPSLMNV
+1360 GTSAPSLMNV

-1390 ILSELRLLHP
+1390 IMSELKMLHP

-1428 LRNDGH
+1428 LRKDGH

-1675 DSRDLI
+1675 DGRDLI

-1692 EENSLKEGED
+1692 EDNSLKEGED

-1712 RKRGAQGSNVQSAN
+1712 RKRTGANSLSTG

-1755 KVEKVLASWGWGRW
+1755 KVEKVLACWGWGRW

-1794 HCVREYRGDERVR
+1794 HCVREYRGDERIR
-1807 QTVWQLIAPQ
+1807 QTVWQMIAPQ
-1817 GAKNAKEA
+1817 GAKNSNVKA
-1825 KGSQSIYHQGWAAL
+1825 SQSIYHQGWAAL

-1869 QLRHLQKTIIGN
+1869 QLRHLQKTIIGG
-1881 KAADIEAGAE
+1881 KAAEIEAGGN
-1891 WSTIDISVP
+1891 WSSIEITVP
-1900 TLIEPMCDGWDA
+1900 ALVEPMCEGWDA

-1925 GLDNVDAI
+1925 GLDNIEAV
-1933 RADEK
+1933 RGDET
-1938 LCFATKTGLPETFPG
+1938 LCFHTKTTLSETFPG
-1953 AAEISTRFRRLIAV
+1953 AAEVTARFRRLIAV

-2083 KVHALAAGL
+2083 KVHALAASL

-2097 MLKLCCAEAMPSG
+2097 MLKLCSAEAMPSG

-2116 KELISVCDQH
+2116 KELIAVCDQH
-2126 GIDNISS
+2126 GIDNISA
-2133 NILQKPAFQ
+2133 NILQKPTFQ

-2168 NGTATTDSVD
+2168 NGTASTESVD
-2178 DSDAEERVR
+2178 DSDIEERVR
-2187 AQQQVR
+2187 QQQQVR
-2193 RGRKRAVDSDAQKMR
+2193 RGRKRTMDTDAQKMR

-2237 LMGNNAAAAQ
+2237 IMGNNAAAAQ
-2247 LLGSLFAMAAGAS
+2247 LLGSLFAMAGAS
-2260 GTTASSS
+2260 GTAPSAS

-2273 TAGTSAAASSHAA
+2273 TAGTSAAVAAASATAQQAAA
-2286 AALLANAA
+2286 AALLASAA
-2294 VASSTNADADVLN
+2294 STSPATEADVLN
-2307 LTKKAE
+2307 LTKKAD
-2313 PSPSTTASQAPSTSS
+2313 SVATTALSSSPAPSTSS
-2328 APAPSTSQQQQQ
+2328 VTASSSSLQQQQQQ
-2340 SAAAMAQLGL
+2340 SAAMGQLGL

-2361 DTRIPVQNVQ
+2361 DTRIPVQDAR
-2371 TKERLLGESA
+2371 TKERLLGDLA
-2381 PKLKNLSVWLAS
+2381 PKLKSLSAWLTA
-2393 HPAYTLDL
+2393 HPTYTLDL

-2410 AVRTPVVTSAA
+2410 SAPTPVVANLT

-2433 PPTPKPSTPK
+2433 PATPKPSTPK
-2443 PLSAATTPAPSS
+2443 PLSTATTPVPSS
-2455 KPVSAT
+2455 KPVSAA
-2461 PTPAPLTPKAETSP
+2461 PTPAPTTPKPTVSP

-2489 GASSSAGDGPVSVF
+2489 GACASSAPGDGPVSVF
-2503 SRLTGALLPAS
+2503 SRSSGALLPAS

-2523 SWLDAHPEAN
+2523 SWLDAHPDAN
-2533 VHSSSVPLAQ
+2533 VHSSSVAVAQ
-2543 LVVGISHPDR
+2543 LVVGLSHPDR
-2553 LGGDPVAVASAG
+2553 LGGDAVAGTS
-2565 GSASTAAK
+2565 SASSSSATVTKA
-2573 STEKAASSNSVFG
+2573 TEKPSTSSGVFG
-2586 GASLSGASSS
+2586 APSSSAASSS
-2596 AASAA
+2596 AAAAA

-2638 TGSASSTSSAN
+2638 AGSTSSATSAN
-2649 AKAEDLLNPLLMAS
+2649 AKPEDLLNPLLMAS
-2663 LMTNPLAIQSL
+2663 LMTNPLAMQSL

-2688 SAGAGAANM
+2688 SATTGSANM
-2697 LPSGSAKK
+2697 LPSTSTKK
-2705 SKTSHNS
+2705 SKTSHNSQ

>member
-1 MDEGDEYV
+1 MY
-9 PQMSQLGD
+9 L
-17 YSGMGGMGMSQ
+17 Y
-28 GQPPSVP
+28 
-35 GYSSMSGGLTPMNNP
+35 
-50 YEQQMMMMGQPSQPV
+50 
-65 QKPAPASKSR
+65 KSIEKGSFKCVKLQVLNSR
-75 SKKKQEM
+75 E
-82 DPMQSMA
+82 DP
-89 AMSNNPMIRPSM
+89 
-101 QQMGGMYPPQSG
+101 
-113 QMSMYG
+113 
-119 GAAPQQSPHFP
+119 
-130 PQGVPPGYRPQYAPQ
+130 
-145 PGYPGM
+145 
-151 QQPMYATQQTQQQRS
+151 
-166 NAYATPQ
+166 
-173 PTSANHYGY
+173 
-182 GAPPQTGYPPQ
+182 
-193 QYPPP
+193 
-198 QMRPQYPQGQ
+198 
-208 QALPMQNQYWEPQQH
+208 
-223 PYYQQQQQPQQPQQ
+223 
-237 SAPNMHPNQPDQW
+237 
-250 GQQSSQQMYHLEMD
+250 
-264 MRGMQQRLQHLYQ
+264 
-277 QQRTPMIEQEIQQI
+277 
-291 QMRLQY
+291 
-297 LQAEHLRLQQ
+297 
-307 MAAQSGQT
+307 
-315 MAASQQQQQQPSQQ
+315 
-329 QQQPQTGQPPPGM
+329 
-342 ASMPN
+342 
-347 ANPSMP
+347 
-353 MNQQMPTPGM
+353 
-363 GPPSGP
+363 
-369 SGGPP
+369 
-374 SQQVVIQQSPSA
+374 
-386 TPATPVQVTQ
+386 
-396 SGSQVQVNIKPET
+396 
-409 SGRTLISVY
+409 
-418 HRFGESPNGDEAF
+418 
-431 NCDTKDSVPP
+431 
-441 EPTPTQQ
+441 
-448 QQQYQDSQ
+448 
-456 QLMSPPPPHH
+456 
-466 HQQQIPQQ
+466 
-474 QIPQQQIPPQHIQQH
+474 
-489 QPHPLPVQQQPLSA
+489 
-503 PPQQQITP
+503 
-511 QVPAQQL
+511 
-518 HQMPQV
+518 
-524 NGMDNGYQNNGVQ
+524 
-537 HSHNAMETVPQM
+537 
-549 QPPQPSPQVPTTVEL
+549 
-564 KPTVFNPYAETKPES
+564 
-579 EPETEKR
+579 
-586 EEQPVEEQEKPPEVK
+586 
-601 VEAPSQDEV
+601 
-610 EEKPTCVIPEPLI
+610 
-623 QPSAN
+623 
-628 LFDDRDDATPP
+628 
-639 MRTDAVEEVEAAEE
+639 
-653 QQEQQ
+653 
-658 EQRIDEIEPK
+658 
-668 AEPAEPVQETEEPKE
+668 
-683 SSPGPGP
+683 
-690 ESESEPPVSSA
+690 
-701 GGIAAADYSTL
+701 
-712 SDETQPAIAV
+712 
-722 PEDLKEEEEE
+722 
-732 EEEHVEETD
+732 
-741 EKSEDTTNLA
+741 
-751 IAEDEE
+751 
-757 TKVEV
+757 
-762 EAEEDASDEPT
+762 
-773 PGPSSSRD
+773 
-781 PSPEESEVT
+781 
-790 ESEPPSVKPSKRS
+790 
-803 RNKDRVATLSKEEV
+803 
-817 YDDRDATPSEVAD
+817 
-830 STDGVFTE
+830 
-838 PSTPAPESRKPKRLP
+838 
-853 VVRSRKKKSVDDSGD
+853 
-868 DDDDFVPDGRSR
+868 
-880 KSSKRGTSKP
+880 
-890 SKEVADDDDKR
+890 
-901 SSSKWGDAVD
+901 
-911 GVDDDAED
+911 
-919 SILTTDS
+919 
-926 QETQSSDHH
+926 
-935 IVEKILNQRD
+935 
-945 GSDGGEQQYLVKWKG
+945 DGGEQQYLIKWKG
-960 KAYVHCEWKTLK
+960 KAYVHCEWKSLK

-998 NEEEDFNSD
+998 LEDFNSD
-1007 YTVVDRVVDVGTGDD
+1007 YTIVDRVVDVGKGDD

-1039 TWEPVESIPEEKVAL
+1039 TWEPIGSIPEEKVST
-1054 WRKRQVI
+1054 WRKYQII
-1061 DKAKVKEKPRPKANE
+1061 DKAKVKEKPRPKASE
-1076 WSKMPDDIIWKD
+1076 WAKIPDDIIWKD

-1129 FLSQIYE
+1129 FLSQVYE

-1184 IYYAKQHSSGNKSW
+1184 IYYAKHHSAGNKLW

-1246 TGGLHAFRM
+1246 TGGLHALRM

-1341 MQKKYYR
+1341 TQKKFYR

-1353 NFSHLCK
+1353 NFTHLCK
-1360 GSSAPSLMNV
+1360 GTSAPSLMNV

-1390 ILSELRLLHP
+1390 ILSELKLLHP
-1400 EWDEETLA
+1400 EWDEETLS

-1440 QMVKVLD
+1440 QMVRVLD

-1639 NSTHNRGDDI
+1639 NSTNNRGDDI

-1675 DSRDLI
+1675 DCNDLI
-1681 MQEPRKRTKRF
+1681 MQEPRKRTKRYF

-1702 SDGSDEMGKG
+1702 SDGSDELGKG
-1712 RKRGAQGSNVQSAN
+1712 RKRGNAG
-1726 RKRRRGDDE
+1726 RKRRRGEDE
-1735 DGDYVNYRPDELA
+1735 DGDYINYRPDELA

-1769 AEMKKSGELEVSE
+1769 AEMKKNGDLEVSE

-1794 HCVREYRGDERVR
+1794 HCVREYRGDERIR
-1807 QTVWQLIAPQ
+1807 QVVWQLIAPQ

-1825 KGSQSIYHQGWAAL
+1825 KGSQSVYHQGWAAL
-1839 PEFNPPNFALDASF
+1839 PEFNPPNFVLDASF

-1869 QLRHLQKTIIGN
+1869 QLRHLQKSIIGT
-1881 KAADIEAGAE
+1881 KAAAIEAGAH
-1891 WSTIDISVP
+1891 WSSIDITVP
-1900 TLIEPMCDGWDA
+1900 TLVEPMCDGWDI

-1925 GLDNVDAI
+1925 GLDNVDNM
-1933 RADEK
+1933 RADET
-1938 LCFATKTGLPETFPG
+1938 LCFSSKTSLPETFFG
-1953 AAEISTRFRRLIAV
+1953 VAEVSSRFRRLIAV

-1977 EKLREK
+1977 EKL
-1983 KCRWSR
+1983 RWSR

-2092 DKVTP
+2092 EKVTP
-2097 MLKLCCAEAMPSG
+2097 MLKLCSAEAMPSG

-2126 GIDNISS
+2126 GIDNISA
-2133 NILQKPAFQ
+2133 NILQKASFQ

-2178 DSDAEERVR
+2178 DSDAEERAR
-2187 AQQQVR
+2187 AQQQVLFFFLANILVFINSYVR
-2193 RGRKRAVDSDAQKMR
+2193 RGRKRAVDTDAQKMR

-2247 LLGSLFAMAAGAS
+2247 LLGSLFAMAEGYTVIGA
-2260 GTTASSS
+2260 
-2267 GAGGSA
+2267 
-2273 TAGTSAAASSHAA
+2273 
-2286 AALLANAA
+2286 
-2294 VASSTNADADVLN
+2294 
-2307 LTKKAE
+2307 
-2313 PSPSTTASQAPSTSS
+2313 
-2328 APAPSTSQQQQQ
+2328 
-2340 SAAAMAQLGL
+2340 
-2350 NELIILASLPP
+2350 II
-2361 DTRIPVQNVQ
+2361 
-2371 TKERLLGESA
+2371 
-2381 PKLKNLSVWLAS
+2381 
-2393 HPAYTLDL
+2393 
-2401 ASLGKEPPP
+2401 
-2410 AVRTPVVTSAA
+2410 
-2421 ADSAPSSAKPSA
+2421 
-2433 PPTPKPSTPK
+2433 
-2443 PLSAATTPAPSS
+2443 
-2455 KPVSAT
+2455 
-2461 PTPAPLTPKAETSP
+2461 
-2475 RLEPGEIPKKASNA
+2475 
-2489 GASSSAGDGPVSVF
+2489 F
-2503 SRLTGALLPAS
+2503 SFRLTGALLPAS

-2523 SWLDAHPEAN
+2523 SWLDSNPDAN
-2533 VHSSSVPLAQ
+2533 VHSSSVPVAQ
-2543 LVVGISHPDR
+2543 LVVGLSHPDR
-2553 LGGDPVAVASAG
+2553 LGGEILPGTSATTSSSTSCTKASEKVAS
-2565 GSASTAAK
+2565 
-2573 STEKAASSNSVFG
+2573 SSNVFG
-2586 GASLSGASSS
+2586 GLICVV
-2596 AASAA
+2596 
-2601 LAAEAATKQQLEAL
+2601 
-2615 QMQML
+2615 
-2620 MQQTLLQQ
+2620 
-2628 SLLGF
+2628 
-2633 NPYAL
+2633 Y
-2638 TGSASSTSSAN
+2638 
-2649 AKAEDLLNPLLMAS
+2649 
-2663 LMTNPLAIQSL
+2663 
-2674 LMDPTALAALSLAG
+2674 
-2688 SAGAGAANM
+2688 
-2697 LPSGSAKK
+2697 
-2705 SKTSHNS
+2705 

>member
-1 MDEGDEYV
+1 MRTEE
-9 PQMSQLGD
+9 P
-17 YSGMGGMGMSQ
+17 
-28 GQPPSVP
+28 
-35 GYSSMSGGLTPMNNP
+35 
-50 YEQQMMMMGQPSQPV
+50 EQ
-65 QKPAPASKSR
+65 
-75 SKKKQEM
+75 
-82 DPMQSMA
+82 
-89 AMSNNPMIRPSM
+89 
-101 QQMGGMYPPQSG
+101 
-113 QMSMYG
+113 
-119 GAAPQQSPHFP
+119 
-130 PQGVPPGYRPQYAPQ
+130 
-145 PGYPGM
+145 
-151 QQPMYATQQTQQQRS
+151 
-166 NAYATPQ
+166 
-173 PTSANHYGY
+173 
-182 GAPPQTGYPPQ
+182 
-193 QYPPP
+193 
-198 QMRPQYPQGQ
+198 
-208 QALPMQNQYWEPQQH
+208 
-223 PYYQQQQQPQQPQQ
+223 
-237 SAPNMHPNQPDQW
+237 
-250 GQQSSQQMYHLEMD
+250 
-264 MRGMQQRLQHLYQ
+264 
-277 QQRTPMIEQEIQQI
+277 
-291 QMRLQY
+291 
-297 LQAEHLRLQQ
+297 
-307 MAAQSGQT
+307 
-315 MAASQQQQQQPSQQ
+315 
-329 QQQPQTGQPPPGM
+329 
-342 ASMPN
+342 
-347 ANPSMP
+347 
-353 MNQQMPTPGM
+353 
-363 GPPSGP
+363 
-369 SGGPP
+369 
-374 SQQVVIQQSPSA
+374 
-386 TPATPVQVTQ
+386 
-396 SGSQVQVNIKPET
+396 
-409 SGRTLISVY
+409 
-418 HRFGESPNGDEAF
+418 
-431 NCDTKDSVPP
+431 P
-441 EPTPTQQ
+441 EP
-448 QQQYQDSQ
+448 SEE
-456 QLMSPPPPHH
+456 PP
-466 HQQQIPQQ
+466 
-474 QIPQQQIPPQHIQQH
+474 
-489 QPHPLPVQQQPLSA
+489 A
-503 PPQQQITP
+503 
-511 QVPAQQL
+511 
-518 HQMPQV
+518 
-524 NGMDNGYQNNGVQ
+524 
-537 HSHNAMETVPQM
+537 
-549 QPPQPSPQVPTTVEL
+549 
-564 KPTVFNPYAETKPES
+564 
-579 EPETEKR
+579 
-586 EEQPVEEQEKPPEVK
+586 
-601 VEAPSQDEV
+601 EV
-610 EEKPTCVIPEPLI
+610 EEEKEAS
-623 QPSAN
+623 PSP
-628 LFDDRDDATPP
+628 TPP
-639 MRTDAVEEVEAAEE
+639 T
-653 QQEQQ
+653 
-658 EQRIDEIEPK
+658 
-668 AEPAEPVQETEEPKE
+668 T
-683 SSPGPGP
+683 
-690 ESESEPPVSSA
+690 SA
-701 GGIAAADYSTL
+701 SGIAPADYSTL
-712 SDETQPAIAV
+712 SDETQPALAISD
-722 PEDLKEEEEE
+722 DLKEEEEE
-732 EEEHVEETD
+732 DLKEEE
-741 EKSEDTTNLA
+741 
-751 IAEDEE
+751 
-757 TKVEV
+757 VEV
-762 EAEEDASDEPT
+762 AFP
-773 PGPSSSRD
+773 
-781 PSPEESEVT
+781 
-790 ESEPPSVKPSKRS
+790 
-803 RNKDRVATLSKEEV
+803 VAALTKEENFE
-817 YDDRDATPSEVAD
+817 DRDATPSEVAE

-838 PSTPAPESRKPKRLP
+838 PSTPAPPSVASEGRKPKRLT
-853 VVRSRKKKSVDDSGD
+853 VKRS
-868 DDDDFVPDGRSR
+868 
-880 KSSKRGTSKP
+880 TSKW
-890 SKEVADDDDKR
+890 ADVVE
-901 SSSKWGDAVD
+901 AA
-911 GVDDDAED
+911 DDDAED

-926 QETQSSDHH
+926 QETQSTDHQ
-935 IVEKILNQRD
+935 IVE
-945 GSDGGEQQYLVKWKG
+945 
-960 KAYVHCEWKTLK
+960 K
-972 ELEEVDKRAVAK
+972 ELEEVDKRAVGK

-989 QKKSHSNND
+989 QKKAHSNND
-998 NEEEDFNSD
+998 A
-1007 YTVVDRVVDVGTGDD
+1007 VG
-1022 GLEYALV
+1022 A
-1029 KWKSLAYDEV
+1029 S
-1039 TWEPVESIPEEKVAL
+1039 
-1054 WRKRQVI
+1054 R
-1061 DKAKVKEKPRPKANE
+1061 
-1076 WSKMPDDIIWKD
+1076 
-1088 GNTLREYQFEGVDWL
+1088 
-1103 LYCYY
+1103 
-1108 NERNCILAD
+1108 RNCILAD

-1184 IYYAKQHSSGNKSW
+1184 IYYSKQHSAGNKSW

-1217 DCEFLRKIPFRVCV
+1217 DCEFLRKIPYKVCV

-1246 TGGLHAFRM
+1246 TGGI
-1255 EHRVLLTGTPLQ
+1255 TGT
-1267 NNIEELFSLLNF
+1267 
-1279 LHPQQFS
+1279 
-1286 SSAAFLEQ
+1286 
-1294 FGQCQSDEQVQKLQ
+1294 
-1308 EILKPMMLRRLKEDV
+1308 
-1323 EKSLQPKE
+1323 
-1331 ETIIEVQLSD
+1331 
-1341 MQKKYYR
+1341 
-1348 AILER
+1348 
-1353 NFSHLCK
+1353 
-1360 GSSAPSLMNV
+1360 SAPSLMNV

-1390 ILSELRLLHP
+1390 IMSELKLLHP

-1428 LRNDGH
+1428 LRKDGH

-1502 TAADTVIIFD
+1502 TAADTVIIYD

-1573 ESSTSLS
+1573 ESSTALS

-1675 DSRDLI
+1675 DGRDLI
-1681 MQEPRKRTKRF
+1681 MQEPRKRTKRHVLLLEF
-1692 EENSLKEGED
+1692 AILRKVDEGVISASKITRSRKVKILMVAMSWEKAGRELVGAYVIGANS
-1702 SDGSDEMGKG
+1702 
-1712 RKRGAQGSNVQSAN
+1712 QSAG

-1794 HCVREYRGDERVR
+1794 HCVREYRGDERIR
-1807 QTVWQLIAPQ
+1807 QTVWQMIAPQ

-1869 QLRHLQKTIIGN
+1869 QLRHLQKTIIGG
-1881 KAADIEAGAE
+1881 KAAEIEAGGN
-1891 WSTIDISVP
+1891 WSSIDITVP
-1900 TLIEPMCDGWDA
+1900 TLVEPMCDGWDA

-1925 GLDNVDAI
+1925 GLDNIEAI
-1933 RADEK
+1933 RADEA
-1938 LCFATKTGLPETFPG
+1938 LCFHTKTGLPETFPG
-1953 AAEISTRFRRLIAV
+1953 AGEVAARFRRLIAV

-1977 EKLREK
+1977 EKL
-1983 KCRWSR
+1983 RWSR

-2021 FSPLLEK
+2021 FSPLLER

-2097 MLKLCCAEAMPSG
+2097 MLKLCSAEAMPSG

-2126 GIDNISS
+2126 GIDNISA

-2168 NGTATTDSVD
+2168 NGTASTESVD
-2178 DSDAEERVR
+2178 DSDVEERIR
-2187 AQQQVR
+2187 QQQQVR
-2193 RGRKRAVDSDAQKMR
+2193 RGRKRTVDTDAQKMR

-2260 GTTASSS
+2260 GATPSAS

-2273 TAGTSAAASSHAA
+2273 TAGTSAAAAAASATAQQAAA
-2286 AALLANAA
+2286 AALLATAA
-2294 VASSTNADADVLN
+2294 SGSVATEADVLN
-2307 LTKKAE
+2307 LTKKADAAAAAVATSS
-2313 PSPSTTASQAPSTSS
+2313 SPAPSTS
-2328 APAPSTSQQQQQ
+2328 ATAPSTSQQQQQ
-2340 SAAAMAQLGL
+2340 QSAAMGQLGL

-2361 DTRIPVQNVQ
+2361 DTRIPVQDTR

-2381 PKLKNLSVWLAS
+2381 PKLKNLSAWLTA
-2393 HPAYTLDL
+2393 HPTYTLDL

-2410 AVRTPVVTSAA
+2410 AAPTPVVTNLT

-2443 PLSAATTPAPSS
+2443 PVSAATTPAPSS
-2455 KPVSAT
+2455 KPVSAAPT
-2461 PTPAPLTPKAETSP
+2461 PTPATPKPAASP

-2489 GASSSAGDGPVSVF
+2489 GAAAASLPGDGPVSVF
-2503 SRLTGALLPAS
+2503 NRSTGALLPAS

-2533 VHSSSVPLAQ
+2533 VHSSSVPVAQ
-2543 LVVGISHPDR
+2543 LVVGLSHPDR
-2553 LGGDPVAVASAG
+2553 LGGDAVAGTSGTSAN
-2565 GSASTAAK
+2565 STATAK
-2573 STEKAASSNSVFG
+2573 TTEKTNSNSVFG
-2586 GASLSGASSS
+2586 GASTS
-2596 AASAA
+2596 AASTNAAAAA

-2638 TGSASSTSSAN
+2638 AGSTSGASSAN
-2649 AKAEDLLNPLLMAS
+2649 AKPEDLLNPLLMAS
-2663 LMTNPLAIQSL
+2663 LMTNPLAMQSL

-2688 SAGAGAANM
+2688 SATGGASM
-2697 LPSGSAKK
+2697 LPSTSAKK
-2705 SKTSHNS
+2705 SKTSHNSQS

>member
-1 MDEGDEYV
+1 
-9 PQMSQLGD
+9 
-17 YSGMGGMGMSQ
+17 
-28 GQPPSVP
+28 
-35 GYSSMSGGLTPMNNP
+35 MN
-50 YEQQMMMMGQPSQPV
+50 
-65 QKPAPASKSR
+65 
-75 SKKKQEM
+75 
-82 DPMQSMA
+82 
-89 AMSNNPMIRPSM
+89 
-101 QQMGGMYPPQSG
+101 
-113 QMSMYG
+113 MYG
-119 GAAPQQSPHFP
+119 GSGPPQQSPHFP
-130 PQGVPPGYRPQYAPQ
+130 AQSAPPGYRPQYAPQ
-145 PGYPGM
+145 PGYGAM
-151 QQPMYATQQTQQQRS
+151 QQPMYPPQQPQQQRP
-166 NAYATPQ
+166 NTYAAPQ
-173 PTSANHYGY
+173 PAAANHYSY
-182 GAPPQTGYPPQ
+182 GAPPQGGYPPQ

-198 QMRPQYPQGQ
+198 QIRPQYPQGQ
-208 QALPMQNQYWEPQQH
+208 QPVSLPMQNQYWEPQQH
-223 PYYQQQQQPQQPQQ
+223 PYYQQQQQQQPPQ
-237 SAPNMHPNQPDQW
+237 SAPNMIPTQPDQW
-250 GQQSSQQMYHLEMD
+250 NQQSSQQIYHLEME

-277 QQRTPMIEQEIQQI
+277 QQRTPMVEQELQQV

-297 LQAEHLRLQQ
+297 LQSEHHRMQ
-307 MAAQSGQT
+307 MAAQSGQPIS
-315 MAASQQQQQQPSQQ
+315 ASQQQQQQPSQQ
-329 QQQPQTGQPPPGM
+329 QPQTVQPQPGM
-342 ASMPN
+342 APMSS
-347 ANPSMP
+347 ANQGMP
-353 MNQQMPTPGM
+353 MNQPMSASNMVPPN
-363 GPPSGP
+363 GPNA
-369 SGGPP
+369 GPP

-386 TPATPVQVTQ
+386 TPTTPVQVTQ

-418 HRFGESPNGDEAF
+418 HRFGESPNRDESFNGDA
-431 NCDTKDSVPP
+431 KDSVPP

-448 QQQYQDSQ
+448 QQQYQEAQQMMSPSSHLHQQHVPAQHQQQPQQLQPQQQQQQPQQQQAPQLLQQMQQPVHLQQPQLQHHMVPSQ
-456 QLMSPPPPHH
+456 Q
-466 HQQQIPQQ
+466 QQQIP
-474 QIPQQQIPPQHIQQH
+474 IQQH
-489 QPHPLPVQQQPLSA
+489 ALPPSQPHQQMPPVQQM
-503 PPQQQITP
+503 PP
-511 QVPAQQL
+511 
-518 HQMPQV
+518 MSV
-524 NGMDNGYQNNGVQ
+524 NGIDSGFQNNGV
-537 HSHNAMETVPQM
+537 HHDHHVMEAVQQVQPQAT
-549 QPPQPSPQVPTTVEL
+549 QAQVPVEQ
-564 KPTVFNPYAETKPES
+564 KPVVFNPYAEPPPEEAPHQAEQAES
-579 EPETEKR
+579 EPAKIQVEEAVNCTEEVDVKR
-586 EEQPVEEQEKPPEVK
+586 EQN
-601 VEAPSQDEV
+601 
-610 EEKPTCVIPEPLI
+610 TPEPQP
-623 QPSAN
+623 QPSVT
-628 LFDDRDDATPP
+628 LYDDRDDATPP
-639 MRTDAVEEVEAAEE
+639 MRTE
-653 QQEQQ
+653 
-658 EQRIDEIEPK
+658 
-668 AEPAEPVQETEEPKE
+668 ETEEAEPIEEEERPSEETSEVKE
-683 SSPGPGP
+683 DLQDVKREEEEEEKEEEEKHETSISLP
-690 ESESEPPVSSA
+690 EVSTSN
-701 GGIAAADYSTL
+701 GIAAADYSTL

-722 PEDLKEEEEE
+722 PEDLKDEEEQGDLSISRDESREEEEK
-732 EEEHVEETD
+732 VEEAD
-741 EKSEDTTNLA
+741 EEKSVDTTSLVV
-751 IAEDEE
+751 AEDEE
-757 TKVEV
+757 PKVEP
-762 EAEEDASDEPT
+762 EEEVSDQAT
-773 PGPSSSRD
+773 PGPSTRD

-790 ESEPPSVKPSKRS
+790 ESEPPSVKRS
-803 RNKDRVATLSKEEV
+803 RKSRKKDRVAALSKEAKEET
-817 YDDRDATPSEVAD
+817 YDDRDATPSEVAE

-838 PSTPAPESRKPKRLP
+838 PSTPAPEGRKPKRIT
-853 VVRSRKKKSVDDSGD
+853 VVKSRKKKSADDSGD
-868 DDDDFVPDGRSR
+868 DDDDFVPDGRGR
-880 KSSKRGTSKP
+880 KSNKRASAKLA
-890 SKEVADDDDKR
+890 KEAADDDDKR
-901 SSSKWGDAVD
+901 STSKWADSID
-911 GVDDDAED
+911 GLEDDAED
-919 SILTTDS
+919 SILTNDS
-926 QETQSSDHH
+926 QETQNSDHQV
-935 IVEKILNQRD
+935 VEKILNCRD
-945 GSDGGEQQYLVKWKG
+945 GADEAEHQYLIKWKG
-960 KAYVHCEWKTLK
+960 KAYIHCEWKTLK
-972 ELEEVDKRAVAK
+972 ELEEVDKRAPAK

-989 QKKSHSNND
+989 QKKSHLNND
-998 NEEEDFNSD
+998 ADEEDFNSD
-1007 YTVVDRVVDVGTGDD
+1007 YTVVDRIVDVGTGDD

-1039 TWEPVESIPEEKVAL
+1039 TWEPIDSVPEEKVAV
-1054 WRKRQVI
+1054 WKKRQVI
-1061 DKAKVKEKPRPKANE
+1061 DKAKVKEKSRPKASE
-1076 WSKMPDDIIWKD
+1076 WSKMPDDIVWKD

-1129 FLSQIYE
+1129 FLSQVYE

-1184 IYYAKQHSSGNKSW
+1184 IYYAKQHSSGNKLW

-1341 MQKKYYR
+1341 TQKKFYR

-1353 NFSHLCK
+1353 NFTHLCK
-1360 GSSAPSLMNV
+1360 GTSAPSLMNV

-1390 ILSELRLLHP
+1390 ILSELKMLHP
-1400 EWDEETLA
+1400 EWDEETLS

-1428 LRNDGH
+1428 LRKDGH

-1573 ESSTSLS
+1573 ESSTALS

-1675 DSRDLI
+1675 DGRELI

-1702 SDGSDEMGKG
+1702 SDGSDELGKG
-1712 RKRGAQGSNVQSAN
+1712 RKRGGAQGSTAQASG

-1794 HCVREYRGDERVR
+1794 HCVREYRGDERIR

-1817 GAKNAKEA
+1817 GSKNAKEV
-1825 KGSQSIYHQGWAAL
+1825 KGTQSVYHQGWAAL

-1881 KAADIEAGAE
+1881 KAADIESGANF
-1891 WSTIDISVP
+1891 SSIDIAVP
-1900 TLIEPMCDGWDA
+1900 TLVEPLCDGWDA
-1912 DCDKCLLIGIYKH
+1912 ECDKCLLIGIYKH

-1933 RADEK
+1933 RADEA
-1938 LCFATKTGLPETFPG
+1938 LCFATKTGLPETFPA
-1953 AAEISTRFRRLIAV
+1953 AAELSTRFKRLIAV
-1967 SQRNITDPVY
+1967 SQRNITDPTY
-1977 EKLREK
+1977 EKL
-1983 KCRWSR
+1983 RWSR

-2097 MLKLCCAEAMPSG
+2097 MLKLCSAEAMPSG

-2126 GIDNISS
+2126 GIDNISA

-2168 NGTATTDSVD
+2168 NGTASTDSVD
-2178 DSDAEERVR
+2178 DSDVEERLR

-2193 RGRKRAVDSDAQKMR
+2193 RGRKRTVDTDAQKMR

-2214 MLSQMGDLPLAAA
+2214 MLSQMSDLPLAAA

-2237 LMGNNAAAAQ
+2237 LMGGNAAAAQ
-2247 LLGSLFAMAAGAS
+2247 LLTSLFAMAAS
-2260 GTTASSS
+2260 GTPSSS
-2267 GAGGSA
+2267 TGAGGSA
-2273 TAGTSAAASSHAA
+2273 TAGTSSAATPSSHAA
-2286 AALLANAA
+2286 AALLASAA
-2294 VASSTNADADVLN
+2294 ASGSSSMEADVLN

-2313 PSPSTTASQAPSTSS
+2313 PTPVVAPS
-2328 APAPSTSQQQQQ
+2328 PAPSTS
-2340 SAAAMAQLGL
+2340 AT
-2350 NELIILASLPP
+2350 LPP
-2361 DTRIPVQNVQ
+2361 DTRIPVVNAQ

-2381 PKLKNLSVWLAS
+2381 PKLKNLSQWLTS
-2393 HPAYTLDL
+2393 HPTYMLDL
-2401 ASLGKEPPP
+2401 NSLGKEPPP
-2410 AVRTPVVTSAA
+2410 SVPTPVVKSAGA
-2421 ADSAPSSAKPSA
+2421 VDSTPSSAKPSA
-2433 PPTPKPSTPK
+2433 PPTPKPTTPK
-2443 PLSAATTPAPSS
+2443 PLSASTTPAPSS
-2455 KPVSAT
+2455 KPVSAAPT
-2461 PTPAPLTPKAETSP
+2461 PTPATPKPPSSP

-2489 GASSSAGDGPVSVF
+2489 GASAADGPVSVF

-2533 VHSSSVPLAQ
+2533 VHSSSVPVAQ
-2543 LVVGISHPDR
+2543 LVVGLSHPDR
-2553 LGGDPVAVASAG
+2553 LGGDAVASASAAAAAAAAAA
-2565 GSASTAAK
+2565 SAS
-2573 STEKAASSNSVFG
+2573 AASKSAADKPSSSSSVFG
-2586 GASLSGASSS
+2586 SHANATSV
-2596 AASAA
+2596 AA

-2638 TGSASSTSSAN
+2638 TGSATSTNSAN
-2649 AKAEDLLNPLLMAS
+2649 SKPEDLLNPLLMAS
-2663 LMTNPLAIQSL
+2663 LMANPLAMQSL
-2674 LMDPTALAALSLAG
+2674 LMDPTTLAALSLAG
-2688 SAGAGAANM
+2688 TGATSAASMN
-2697 LPSGSAKK
+2697 PSGSAKK
-2705 SKTSHNS
+2705 SKTSHNTQS